1 MKQKEYSMARAVQ
14 QLLLHCSVVAV
25 IAPAFGTAILFL
37 LAPPT
42 LDGSSASE
50 VPSLLRLPM
59 GFLFGLVLL
68 PFSLHWIIPFTIVAY
83 FGCRYLQYLEP
94 ARPVW
99 LVLVYCHFN
108 ANKRSVMKELVLPD
122 AGRNT
127 TVSRSASIAT
137 KFFRAA
143 LSATVSAWCPARTT
157 RRMCRRPVSI

>member
-59 GFLFGLVLL
+59 GFLFGLILL
-68 PFSLHWIIPFTIVAY
+68 PFSLHWIIPFTIVTY

-99 LVLVYCHFN
+99 LVLGVLTGVIVGCFAVLHY
-108 ANKRSVMKELVLPD
+108 SLPISLVCGGVLGGIVGIIVGFAWRWIWRGAERQGGCD
-122 AGRNT
+122 E
-127 TVSRSASIAT
+127 SRA
-137 KFFRAA
+137 RPRV
-143 LSATVSAWCPARTT
+143 LSG
-157 RRMCRRPVSI
+157 